1 MENPLFWSSIWFR
14 LVRPV
19 WKVQVAT
26 AVWNSVKLAILL
38 PCSFKHVGMK
48 QFERG
53 AGVADVH
60 DRVELEQ
67 LPSHP
72 QRSSNLLLWSPERPP
87 CFQHEGWQGPI
98 ELAFELHLH
107 MRTPISNEARVFQLP
122 SHVRE
127 LFQSAWR
134 ALLLKAPSTSGWEHS
149 ALWLRLVTL
158 ADGSEASAFRTV
170 FLLPIVLHGILFALR
185 SILWAGSTQPLEVK
199 NIQNHKIY

>member
-1 MENPLFWSSIWFR
+1 MENPLFWSSIWFH

-60 DRVELEQ
+60 DRVELELGRHVDDTFQ
-67 LPSHP
+67 AVNFHLIHKDRQISFFGHQNAHLASNTKVGRVPL
-72 QRSSNLLLWSPERPP
+72 NLLSNSIYICAP
-87 CFQHEGWQGPI
+87 
-98 ELAFELHLH
+98 
-107 MRTPISNEARVFQLP
+107 PISNEARVFQLP

-134 ALLLKAPSTSGWEHS
+134 TVGH
-149 ALWLRLVTL
+149 
-158 ADGSEASAFRTV
+158 ADGHKNVLYVVAFT
-170 FLLPIVLHGILFALR
+170 
-185 SILWAGSTQPLEVK
+185 STL
-199 NIQNHKIY
+199 